1 MSNVVLPPE
10 KHYGHLWIQN
20 VYEFAK
26 FAKGDN
32 EIELH
37 HHHQQLLNS
46 SQYSNFFLVSFINFV
61 NSFTNRSKTW

>member
-37 HHHQQLLNS
+37 HHHQ
-46 SQYSNFFLVSFINFV
+46 
-61 NSFTNRSKTW
+61 

>member
-26 FAKGDN
+26 FAKEDN
-32 EIELH
+32 EIE
-37 HHHQQLLNS
+37 QLLNS
-46 SQYSNFFLVSFINFV
+46 SQYSIFFLVSFINFV
-61 NSFTNRSKTW
+61 NYLTNQSKIW